1 MNSHEA
7 EMLRQAGEIAGKARD
22 YGASLVKEGAKLLDV
37 AESVEKFIIDRGAG
51 IAFPVNLS
59 INSQAAH
66 YTPTHDDEKVFRR
79 GDVVKVDVGAQV
91 DGYIG
96 DTAVTVEV
104 GTGHQKR
111 LIDASSEAL
120 EAAIS
125 IIRPGVSVRE
135 VGSAV
140 SSVIAS
146 FGLRPVRNLTG
157 HQLKQYILHAGLS
170 IPNVDD
176 GDNTTLKEGMAVA
189 VEPFAS
195 TGAGVVDGRTSG
207 NIFHAVRIRHVSDG
221 AVDSLIT
228 AIEDMRGLPFSE
240 RYLYK
245 SDPDPERFSKHLRK
259 LHRMG
264 VIRPYPILSD
274 IKGGLVSQREHSLLI
289 TADGCEV
296 LTRV

>member
-1 MNSHEA
+1 MTSREA
-7 EMLRQAGEIAGKARD
+7 EMLRRAGEIAGKARD

-37 AESVEKFIIDRGAG
+37 AEKVEAFIIESGGDL
-51 IAFPVNLS
+51 AFPINLS
-59 INSQAAH
+59 INNQAAH
-66 YTPTHDDEKVFRR
+66 YTPAHDDERIFHG
-79 GDVVKVDVGAQV
+79 GDIVKVDVGAHV

-96 DTAVTVEV
+96 DTAITVEV
-104 GTGHQKR
+104 GTHHQKR
-111 LIDASSEAL
+111 LIEASSEAL

-135 VGSAV
+135 VGQVV
-140 SSVIAS
+140 STVITS
-146 FGLRPVRNLTG
+146 FGFRPVRNLTG

-176 GDNTTLKEGMAVA
+176 GDSTILREGMAVA

-195 TGAGVVDGRTSG
+195 AGSGVVDGRTSG
-207 NIFHAVRIRHVSDG
+207 NIFHALRIRHVGDD
-221 AVDSLIT
+221 AADALVL
-228 AIEDMRGLPFSE
+228 AIEARRGLPFSE

-245 SDPDPERFSKHLRK
+245 NDPDPDNFAKHLRK

-264 VIRPYPILSD
+264 IIRPYPILSD
-274 IKGGLVSQREHSLLI
+274 TKGGLVSQREHSLLI
-289 TADGCEV
+289 KADGCEV